1 MVRAGD
7 KAGTKVGGVGALYMD
22 GIGFQEPVKQRNDGD
37 SAAVY
42 PWDCRLP
49 KSRLEAQRSSVVPWT
64 NEVDFAVSKVG
75 LKELWTLN
83 WHRQFNIVN
92 GWTKAGGIQPQ
103 NWPAWMQGFKDY

>member
-1 MVRAGD
+1 VPAIRLA
-7 KAGTKVGGVGALYMD
+7 
-22 GIGFQEPVKQRNDGD
+22 QRWVAWARCIWMASG
-37 SAAVY
+37 SRSLSSSVMMAIAPRY
-42 PWDCRLP
+42 TRGLP